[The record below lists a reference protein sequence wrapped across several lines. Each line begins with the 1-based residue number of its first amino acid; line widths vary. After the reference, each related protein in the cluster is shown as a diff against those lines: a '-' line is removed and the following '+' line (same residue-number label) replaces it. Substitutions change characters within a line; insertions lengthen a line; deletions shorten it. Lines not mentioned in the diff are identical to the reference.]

1 MVETLSPEQLD
12 ILPTTAVPVPVAAI
26 EGDSH
31 ADIAAAAATPLGPG
45 DESREGALDEDL
57 ELQREL
63 QREDF
68 LDKVT
73 GDAVPDP
80 DREIG
85 KGQLSGK
92 RSACAVYFNTSL
104 LSIGTRSA
112 NVAAIDSINS
122 SCVLL

>member
-45 DESREGALDEDL
+45 DESLEGALDEDL
-57 ELQREL
+57 EL